1 METDLIKTGFFKR
14 EERIKN
20 PVSFKKLFKNG
31 KKASISGAK
40 IFYLENGTEM
50 NRVGFPLPRG
60 YGNAVQRNLSKRYS
74 REVYRLLKTH
84 LNTGY
89 DILLLVYPGNDSFST
104 RCVQFRTLFKKAG
117 LIKEWRIWNILFQ
130 SFSVWLSVFIKDL
143 FRPCTLLVADS
154 HRRALNMLWKQSKNM
169 VLVKA
174 PFWQ

>member
-20 PVSFKKLFKNG
+20 PVTFKKLFKDG

-117 LIKEWRIWNILFQ
+117 LIKE
-130 SFSVWLSVFIKDL
+130 
-143 FRPCTLLVADS
+143 
-154 HRRALNMLWKQSKNM
+154 
-169 VLVKA
+169 
-174 PFWQ
+174 

>member
-89 DILLLVYPGNDSFST
+89 DMLFLIYPGNDSFHS
-104 RCVQFRTLFKKAG
+104 RCDQIRLLCQKAG
-117 LIKEWRIWNILFQ
+117 LIQE
-130 SFSVWLSVFIKDL
+130 
-143 FRPCTLLVADS
+143 
-154 HRRALNMLWKQSKNM
+154 
-169 VLVKA
+169 
-174 PFWQ
+174 

>member
-1 METDLIKTGFFKR
+1 METGFKTGFFRR

-20 PVSFKKLFKNG
+20 PGEFKRLFKNG

-40 IFYLENGTEM
+40 IFVCENNLEI

-74 REVYRLLKTH
+74 REVYRLLKAH

-104 RCVQFRTLFKKAG
+104 RCAQFRTLFTKIG
-117 LIKEWRIWNILFQ
+117 LL
-130 SFSVWLSVFIKDL
+130 KD
-143 FRPCTLLVADS
+143 
-154 HRRALNMLWKQSKNM
+154 
-169 VLVKA
+169 
-174 PFWQ
+174 